1 MWRSDCCSGKFQMLN
16 QLALRVLQEQNSMGV
31 KTVVVVN
38 FKRATNS
45 RYEFC
50 VAQNSMW
57 RKDCYS
63 CKFLIAQPARA
74 LRGVR
79 VLRAQP

>member
-38 FKRATNS
+38 FKRATN
-45 RYEFC
+45 FC
-50 VAQNSMW
+50 NRVYGA
-57 RKDCYS
+57 RKFQ
-63 CKFLIAQPARA
+63 FLTNTESARA

-79 VLRAQP
+79 VLRAAP